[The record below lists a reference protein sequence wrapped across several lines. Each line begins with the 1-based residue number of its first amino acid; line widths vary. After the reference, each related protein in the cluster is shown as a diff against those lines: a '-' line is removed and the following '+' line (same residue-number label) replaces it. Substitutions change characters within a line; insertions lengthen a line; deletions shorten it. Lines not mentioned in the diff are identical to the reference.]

1 VTDTLAQLLLLAAQ
15 STPGSGNTQLARGW
29 IALLGLS
36 IAAIVLVAGLLIVT
50 SLRRTARGKT
60 PTKTPYVDAWTE
72 AGKRAPAEPSA
83 SDILDGDG
91 DDD

>member
-1 VTDTLAQLLLLAAQ
+1 
-15 STPGSGNTQLARGW
+15 
-29 IALLGLS
+29 
-36 IAAIVLVAGLLIVT
+36 VLVAGLLIVT